1 MRFRFE
7 DYKGDYIMWCKTEEE
22 AKDFCRVMHENM
34 RAWKGGAYYI
44 DETNYGKY
52 GDRTCYAFNMGEF
65 CYIDFYKKNGYTIL
79 KWEDFMEK
87 EFTLSDLKVGM
98 LIENKEG
105 EKFII
110 AETIDGRLIGTNE
123 TGFTE
128 LKNYNDDMTFMR
140 KDYEYRFYD
149 IVKVYSKRRR
159 GVNMYGCDTDY
170 RDLLFQRKEPKELTM
185 QEIADRFNIP
195 VDQLKI
201 KK

>member
-7 DYKGDYIMWCKTEEE
+7 DYKGDYVMHCKTEEE

-34 RAWKGGAYYI
+34 RAWKGGIYYI

-65 CYIDFYKKNGYTIL
+65 CYIDFYKRNDYTIL

-87 EFTLSDLKVGM
+87 EFTLGDLKVGM

-123 TGFTE
+123 TGFTD
-128 LKNYNDDMTFMR
+128 LKNYDTDMTCWEFAPYDIMKVYNKPER
-140 KDYEYRFYD
+140 NRRFYT
-149 IVKVYSKRRR
+149 
-159 GVNMYGCDTDY
+159 CDTTN

-185 QEIADRFNIP
+185 QEIADKFGIP

-201 KK
+201 RK

>member
-7 DYKGDYIMWCKTEEE
+7 DYKGDYVMWCKTEEE
-22 AKDFCRVMHENM
+22 AKDFCRVMHESG
-34 RAWKGGAYYI
+34 RKWGSGDSYI
-44 DETNYGKY
+44 ECSRFADHLGE
-52 GDRTCYAFNMGEF
+52 TCYNFNNGS
-65 CYIDFYKKNGYTIL
+65 YSYKNWYKRYNFTIL

-98 LIENKEG
+98 LIENRGG
-105 EKFII
+105 ERFII

-123 TGFTE
+123 TGFTD
-128 LKNYNDDMTFMR
+128 LKNYNADMMHWEFAS
-140 KDYEYRFYD
+140 YD
-149 IVKVYSKRRR
+149 IMRVYNKTKR
-159 GVNMYGCDTDY
+159 NIKFYTYDTTN

-185 QEIADRFNIP
+185 QEIADRFGIP

>member
-7 DYKGDYIMWCKTEEE
+7 DYKGDYVMWCKTEEE
-22 AKDFCRVMHENM
+22 AKDFCRVMHESG
-34 RAWKGGAYYI
+34 RKWGGGDSYI
-44 DETNYGKY
+44 ETTKFLEYLDK
-52 GDRTCYAFNMGEF
+52 TCYNFNKNTYSDRDD
-65 CYIDFYKKNGYTIL
+65 YIIRDYIIL
-79 KWEDFMEK
+79 EWEDFMEK

-98 LIENKEG
+98 LIENRGG
-105 EKFII
+105 ERYVV
-110 AETIDGRLIGTNE
+110 AETINGQLIGTNE

-128 LKNYNDDMTFMR
+128 LKNYNADMTFMW

-185 QEIADRFNIP
+185 QEIADKFNIP